1 MGGRFQCI
9 SRDRIS
15 ESALQSTKPHILGA
29 IIANTTGMQ
38 FLPNTA
44 ELRDAAHQ
52 AMLENGFTPEFSPEV
67 KREVSELKDPTE
79 KPNPTIRDMRALLWS
94 SIDNRESKDLDQIE
108 VAERVEG
115 GAIRVRIAIA
125 DVDALV
131 PKGSATDDHAR
142 ENTTSV
148 YTGVAVFPMLPDRLS
163 TNLTS
168 LNEGEDRFA
177 VVIEMDISEG
187 GEVVGADV
195 YVALVHNHAKLVYES
210 VGAWLEGRAAIPPE
224 IAARP
229 GLEEQ
234 VRLHD
239 EAAQR
244 LLSLRRR
251 NGALDLETIE
261 ASPVVVNGKVIDLKV
276 TQRNRA
282 RDIIENFM
290 VGANGAMARFLEKNK
305 VPSIRRVVRVPKKWE
320 RIVQLAAEVGE
331 TLPTDP
337 DRVALSEFLVKRKLA
352 DPEHFAD
359 LSLSVV
365 KLLGPGEYMLER
377 RLDGRGGEG
386 HFGLAAAEYTH
397 ATAPNRRFPDL
408 VTQRLMKSTET
419 DVPPPYT
426 EDELIEI
433 ALHCTQREDAA
444 RKVERT
450 VRKKAAA
457 VLMRDR
463 IGQSFPAMVTGA
475 SSKGMYVRL
484 LSPPVE
490 GRIVRGGQQL
500 DVGDTVRVTLV
511 RVDDKKG
518 FIDFEHESAGVER
531 KLERSRRKK
540 AAAAALISRVGEMFD
555 ATVTAVTDKGTWAK
569 TRDGV
574 EGRIMRGHR
583 GLTAGETVQIKLIA
597 ADSVHGFIDFEHSA
611 AIEPKKAQ
619 RSETKKAAA
628 ARLQDRAGD
637 AFEAVVS
644 GVNEKATYVRTT
656 SPEQVDGRLVRGFA
670 GLVPGD
676 RVNVVL
682 LAADPVRGFIDF
694 ARVE

>member
-1 MGGRFQCI
+1 MPKGCSGGPLTAR
-9 SRDRIS
+9 SS
-15 ESALQSTKPHILGA
+15 NTAALGA
-29 IIANTTGMQ
+29 IIANAVPMR
-38 FLPNTA
+38 FLPDST

-52 AMLENGFTPEFSPEV
+52 AMLENGFTPEFSAEV
-67 KREVSELKDPTE
+67 HREVSALRDPTRS
-79 KPNPTIRDMRALLWS
+79 PSHSVRDMRALLWS

-108 VAERVEG
+108 VAERLNN
-115 GAIRVRIAIA
+115 GAIRVLIAIA
-125 DVDALV
+125 DVDVLV

-177 VVIEMDISEG
+177 VVIEMDVAES
-187 GEVVGADV
+187 GEVAASNV
-195 YVALVHNHAKLVYES
+195 YVALVHNHAKLVYET
-210 VGAWLEGRAAIPPE
+210 VGAWLDGSAPIPPE
-224 IAARP
+224 IPRKP

-244 LLSLRRR
+244 LLALRRR

-261 ASPVVVNGKVIDLKV
+261 ASPVVVKGNVIDLKV

-290 VGANGAMARFLEKNK
+290 VGANSAMARFLEANK
-305 VPSIRRVVRVPKKWE
+305 VPSIRRVVRVPKKWP
-320 RIVQLAAEVGE
+320 RIVQLAAEIGE
-331 TLPTDP
+331 TLPTEP

-377 RLDGRGGEG
+377 RLDGRAGEG

-408 VTQRLMKSTET
+408 VTQRLMKSTDT
-419 DVPPPYT
+419 DVPPYT
-426 EDELIEI
+426 EEELVEI
-433 ALHCTQREDAA
+433 ARHCTLREDAA
-444 RKVERT
+444 RKVERS

-457 VLMRDR
+457 ALMRDR
-463 IGQSFPAMVTGA
+463 VGQSFPAMVTGA
-475 SSKGMYVRL
+475 SQKGIYVRL

-490 GRIVRGGQQL
+490 GRIVRGGEKL

-511 RVDDKKG
+511 RVDDRKG

-531 KLERSRRKK
+531 KLDRSRRKK
-540 AAAAALISRVGEMFD
+540 AAATALLHRIGQMFD
-555 ATVTAVTDKGTWAK
+555 ATVTAVTDKGTWAR
-569 TRDGV
+569 TSEGI

-583 GLTAGETVQIKLIA
+583 GLAAGQTVQLKLIA
-597 ADSVHGFIDFEHSA
+597 ADSVHGFIDFEYPTVV
-611 AIEPKKAQ
+611 EPRKAE

-628 ARLQDRAGD
+628 SRLQHRGGEV
-637 AFEAVVS
+637 FEAVVS
-644 GVNEKATYVRTT
+644 GVNAKATYVRTT
-656 SPEQVDGRLVRGFA
+656 EPEQVDGRLVRGFA
-670 GLVPGD
+670 GLTAGS
-676 RVNVVL
+676 RITVVL
-682 LAADPVRGFIDF
+682 LQADPAKGYIDF
-694 ARVE
+694 ARID

>member
-1 MGGRFQCI
+1 
-9 SRDRIS
+9 
-15 ESALQSTKPHILGA
+15 
-29 IIANTTGMQ
+29 
-38 FLPNTA
+38 
-44 ELRDAAHQ
+44 
-52 AMLENGFTPEFSPEV
+52 MLENGFHPEFSSEV
-67 KREVSELKDPTE
+67 QREVSALRDPTTS
-79 KPNPTIRDMRALLWS
+79 PNSSVRDLRSLLWS

-108 VAERVEG
+108 VAERLSG
-115 GAIRVRIAIA
+115 GAIRVLIAIA
-125 DVDALV
+125 DVDVLV
-131 PKGSATDDHAR
+131 PRGSATDNHAR

-163 TNLTS
+163 TDLTS

-177 VVIEMDISEG
+177 VVIEMDISED
-187 GEVVGADV
+187 GAVAASDV
-195 YVALVHNHAKLVYES
+195 YLALVHNHAKLVYES
-210 VGAWLEGRAAIPPE
+210 IGAWLEGNSPIPPLV
-224 IAARP
+224 ARTP
-229 GLEEQ
+229 GLEAQ

-261 ASPVVVNGKVIDLKV
+261 ASPVISNGKVIDLKV

-290 VGANGAMARFLEKNK
+290 VGANGAMARFLEAKK
-305 VPSIRRVVRVPKKWE
+305 VPSIRRVVRVPKKWP
-320 RIVQLAAEVGE
+320 RIVQLAAEIGE
-331 TLPTDP
+331 TLPVEP

-397 ATAPNRRFPDL
+397 STAPNRRFPDL
-408 VTQRLMKSTET
+408 VTQRLMKSTGKGAAA
-419 DVPPPYT
+419 PYS

-433 ALHCTQREDAA
+433 AAHCTLREDAA
-444 RKVERT
+444 RKVERS
-450 VRKKAAA
+450 VRKQAAA

-463 IGQSFPAMVTGA
+463 IGESFPAMVTGA
-475 SSKGMYVRL
+475 SPKGMYVRL

-490 GRIVRGGQQL
+490 GRVVRGGQHL
-500 DVGDTVRVTLV
+500 DVGDTIRVTLV
-511 RVDDKKG
+511 RVDDQKG

-531 KLERSRRKK
+531 KLDRSRRKK
-540 AAAAALISRVGEMFD
+540 AAAAGLLTRIGDMFE
-555 ATVTAVTDKGTWAK
+555 ATVTAVTPKGTWAR
-569 TRDGV
+569 TSDGI

-583 GLTAGETVQIKLIA
+583 ELAAGQLVQLRLTA
-597 ADSVHGFIDFEHSA
+597 ADSVHGFIDFEHPSG
-611 AIEPKKAQ
+611 IEPKKAQ
-619 RSETKKAAA
+619 RSETKKVAA
-628 ARLQDRAGD
+628 ARLVHREGEQ
-637 AFEAVVS
+637 FEAVVA
-644 GVNEKATYVRTT
+644 GVSLKATYIRTT
-656 SPEQVDGRLVRGFA
+656 SPEQVDGRLVRGNG
-670 GLVPGD
+670 GLGTGD
-676 RVNVVL
+676 RVSVVL
-682 LAADPVRGFIDF
+682 LTADPVRGYIDF